1 MRLVLSFALSVLL
14 HIPAIAQ
21 KAKYNPSKDFSELK
35 KSFIQ
40 AGHDGK
46 PSKQMKVLAAQL
58 DEFLSHVKIE
68 LDDNACHNMIPRFNC
83 YFDDMPLSTTAYL
96 RSSIQTDTIA
106 FQDGKWYADTDI
118 ANDAK
123 FDILMPGLDLN
134 NRAAEKLLR
143 EIEKKHSWVN
153 ANRRVAKPDTALY
166 VKEENL
172 YYAAISSKKI
182 PPFEIM
188 SNNAVINYASC
199 LKTIFKASRIEAT
212 YDEIIG
218 KYLGMTIDDS
228 YVPSKNCSKEIA
240 GRKVV
245 TTFFPAASFTAST
258 LVDELLQE
266 RFVIAIDKDGNVG
279 LITAIAMTKEG
290 DYHPIHVRMR
300 LPLLVKDKTVQMSWI
315 EFCSRIS
322 SIIKTDVY

>member
-1 MRLVLSFALSVLL
+1 MRLISLLALAVLL
-14 HIPAIAQ
+14 HLPANAQ
-21 KAKYNPSKDFSELK
+21 EARRNPSQDFSELK

-40 AGHDGK
+40 ASQDRK
-46 PSKQMKVLAAQL
+46 SSKQMKELAAQL

-68 LDDNACHNMIPRFNC
+68 QDEKTCHNMIPRFVC
-83 YFDDMPLSTTAYL
+83 YYDDIPLSTTAYL
-96 RSSIQTDTIA
+96 RSAQKTDTIA
-106 FQDGKWYADTDI
+106 FLDGKWYADTNI

-123 FDILMPGLDLN
+123 FDILTPELVLN
-134 NRAAEKLLR
+134 NRTAEKLLR
-143 EIEKKHSWVN
+143 AIEKKYAWAN
-153 ANRRVAKPDTALY
+153 ANKRAAKPDTALY

-172 YYAAISSKKI
+172 YYAAIASKKI
-182 PPFEIM
+182 PPFDIL

-199 LKTIFKASRIEAT
+199 LKTILKASNIEAT

-218 KYLGMTIDDS
+218 KYLCTTIDEP

-240 GRKVV
+240 RRKVV
-245 TTFFPAASFTAST
+245 TTFLPATSFTAST

-266 RFVIAIDKDGNVG
+266 RFVMAIDKDGNIG

-290 DYHPIHVRMR
+290 DYHPVQVRMR
-300 LPLLVKDKTVQMSWI
+300 MPLLVKDKPVQMAWT

-322 SIIKTDVY
+322 TIVKVDVY